1 MNTVT
6 WEPLGEDNFL
16 TVAFLNA
23 YFASVATVLNGKLD
37 VRGDTLEGDL
47 LLSSGSII
55 NVPPAVEVGDIVPVT
70 SVTGL

>member
-1 MNTVT
+1 MNTVVWT
-6 WEPLGEDNFL
+6 PEGEDNFF
-16 TVAFLNA
+16 TAAFLNA

-37 VRGDTLEGDL
+37 VRGDTLGGDL

-55 NVPPAVEVGDIVPVT
+55 NVPPAVEVGDIIPVI